1 MVLLVYNANMT
12 QIHLP
17 YHFGSSGMWQGKIK
31 CAAAAVLVW
40 LQLLF
45 AKRGK
50 QRISCILW
58 RRSIEDA
65 VALPIDSALTP

>member
-1 MVLLVYNANMT
+1 MA

-17 YHFGSSGMWQGKIK
+17 CHFASSGLWQGKQT

-58 RRSIEDA
+58 RRIIEDA